1 MSDSLAERLKK
12 LADDK
17 MKQRAAEEDIQAVQ
31 VRVNAFIA
39 ENARTEFTKLQ
50 EQLKKRIDEVNPQ
63 IGDLPKYEY
72 HPGSQMIQQGN
83 CVSGI
88 HFDQPYVNGPNNRLL
103 VSFGTHP
110 NAMYFSEADRPEAI
124 RYLLQA
130 AANDNL
136 DGIVWV
142 GDLGELTTEQ
152 LCEFILE
159 NLTEYYLENRPQ

>member
-1 MSDSLAERLKK
+1 
-12 LADDK
+12 
-17 MKQRAAEEDIQAVQ
+17 
-31 VRVNAFIA
+31 
-39 ENARTEFTKLQ
+39 
-50 EQLKKRIDEVNPQ
+50 
-63 IGDLPKYEY
+63 
-72 HPGSQMIQQGN
+72 
-83 CVSGI
+83 
-88 HFDQPYVNGPNNRLL
+88 
-103 VSFGTHP
+103 
-110 NAMYFSEADRPEAI
+110 MYFSEADRPEAI

>member
-50 EQLKKRIDEVNPQ
+50 E
-63 IGDLPKYEY
+63 